1 MLMSSRTELRA
12 NEAGARVFAELA
24 RLLYLQVCGEL
35 WPAHLALLRDGIAS
49 QLLSSYN
56 HKSAVAQYIRR
67 CSEFWRVFWEN
78 VDAVFLSRL
87 AGMPLTSSGV
97 ASAPEVAVSGETEQL
112 LALNELP
119 GETERQLSIDEME
132 KKKIR
137 R

>member
-1 MLMSSRTELRA
+1 M
-12 NEAGARVFAELA
+12 FAELA

-87 AGMPLTSSGV
+87 AGMPLTGSGV